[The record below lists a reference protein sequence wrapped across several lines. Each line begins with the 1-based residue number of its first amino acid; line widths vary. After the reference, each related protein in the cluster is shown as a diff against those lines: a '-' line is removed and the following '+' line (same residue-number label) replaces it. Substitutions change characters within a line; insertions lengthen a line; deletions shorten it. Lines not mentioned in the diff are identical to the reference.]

1 MLKISKLTD
10 YAIIILRHIVINQKN
25 KYSAAMLAEDVK
37 LNTPTVSKL
46 LKLLAKAG
54 VLTSTRGI
62 EGGYTLNKEAQDIT
76 VLEISCA
83 IDGIFGLTDCCND
96 GKDDCKNRNIC
107 PLVNKWQILSD
118 LFQDVLGS
126 ISLQD
131 IIYIDSKTEFYKLV
145 SNKLNQEN
153 SKEAVA
159 L

>member
-10 YAIIILRHIVINQKN
+10 YAIIILRHIVINQKS
-25 KYSAAMLAEDVK
+25 KYSAANLAEEIK
-37 LNTPTVSKL
+37 LNVPTVSKL

-54 VLTSTRGI
+54 ILFSSRGV
-62 EGGYTLNKEAQDIT
+62 EGGYTLNKEAKDIT

-83 IDGIFGLTDCCND
+83 IDGMFGLTDCCND
-96 GKDDCKNRNIC
+96 KKEDCKNQNIC

-131 IIYIDSKTEFYKLV
+131 IIFIDSKPEFYKLV
-145 SNKLNQEN
+145 SNKLSQEN
-153 SKEAVA
+153 SKKVVI